1 MARIP
6 EAEIEQLK
14 RGVSVAKL
22 AEAHGVKLRKH
33 GADLL
38 GLCPFHAD
46 RTPSLVIAPAKNLWH
61 CLGACGTGGSA
72 IDWVMRAEGV
82 SFRHAVEKLRADFP
96 SFAAA
101 SASTPTFPRPAPLTP
116 IAAYEAGDEELMERV
131 VAHYE
136 ATLETSPEAQAYLD
150 ERKIGSLE
158 ARNVFR
164 LGFSNRT
171 LGYRMPEGLS
181 AKAVAMRE
189 RLQAMGIFRPSG
201 HELLVG
207 SVVFPLL
214 DEAGQVVSLY
224 GRKIGRQLR
233 AGTANHLY
241 LPGPRRGLWN
251 RDALV
256 ESTEVILCEAVIDA
270 LTLWSA
276 GHRGVTTSYGVEG
289 FTDEHREAF
298 RRHGT
303 RVVKFAYDGD
313 EAGDRAAVKLSKELR
328 AMGISSLRVRFP
340 DGMDA
345 NAYHRAVHPAGR
357 DLSWALERATWLEK
371 AHETVVVPEAIAAPA
386 AVTTPPSAP
395 ETPSA
400 PVPASS
406 FAAASVVAA
415 EAVVAPP
422 AVVVAPVAV
431 AVVTSVGAVACPSP
445 PFAPAASLAVGEGDE
460 LVAQRDDR
468 TWRIRGLAKNTSAE
482 TLRVQLRGT
491 RAERCFV
498 DTLELYSA
506 KARQSFVKQACEELG
521 TPEAVIRRDLT
532 DLIALLEAEQ
542 TKRIRALVAPA
553 VVVPAMSA
561 DERAEAL
568 SLLRDPDLL
577 TRLGDDF
584 ARAGIVGERDNLVV
598 AYVAATSRKLARP
611 LAVVIQSSSAA
622 GKTSLME
629 AVLTLI
635 PEEERVSYAAMTGQ
649 SLYYMAEGALR
660 HKVLSVA
667 EGEGAERASYALKL
681 LQSEGSLTIASP
693 GKDPVS
699 GKIVTHD
706 YRVEGP
712 VMLFLTTT
720 AITMD
725 EELLNRCLVLT
736 VDEGRAQTRAIHE
749 RQRSSQTL
757 AGLLERTEREH
768 VVKLHQR
775 AQRLIRPL
783 AVVNPLAETLLYG
796 DERTRSRRDH
806 AKYLSLIQA
815 VTLLHQHQRAE
826 KTAVTRDGEV
836 VTYIETTRADIEAAT
851 RLFEAVVRP
860 EEAELS
866 PQTARLLGQV
876 KELVA
881 RTSGETG
888 VAAEDVPFTRREVR
902 DATGLSD
909 SQVKTH
915 LARLAE
921 AELLG
926 VTRTRG
932 GLSVYTLLAGERRA
946 RPLPE
951 GRPSVAE
958 TETSLPLSLLLSGM
972 MGMGPDMAEA
982 AE

>member
-14 RGVSVAKL
+14 RGVSLVKL
-22 AEAHGVKLRKH
+22 AEAHGVKLRQH

-72 IDWVMRAEGV
+72 IDWVMRVEGV

-101 SASTPTFPRPAPLTP
+101 VASSSPAPTSPRPAPLTP

-189 RLQAMGIFRPSG
+189 RLQALGIFRPSG

-207 SVVFPLL
+207 SVVFPLF
-214 DEAGQVVSLY
+214 DETGRVVSLY
-224 GRKIGRQLR
+224 GRKIGDRLR

-251 RDALV
+251 RSALT

-270 LTLWSA
+270 LTVWCA
-276 GHRGVTTSYGVEG
+276 GHRAVTTSYGVEG

-303 RVVKFAYDGD
+303 RLVRIAYDGD
-313 EAGDRAAVKLSKELR
+313 EAGDRAAVRLSKELL

-340 DGMDA
+340 KGMDA
-345 NAYHRAVHPAGR
+345 NAYARAVHPGER
-357 DLSWALERATWLEK
+357 DLTWAIERAEWLEK
-371 AHETVVVPEAIAAPA
+371 AHETVVVPEAIAAP
-386 AVTTPPSAP
+386 VPPSA
-395 ETPSA
+395 EGD
-400 PVPASS
+400 SS
-406 FAAASVVAA
+406 FAAAVVAA
-415 EAVVAPP
+415 APRAPSSAPVSPLPP
-422 AVVVAPVAV
+422 ATRAPAPEPL
-431 AVVTSVGAVACPSP
+431 PSP
-445 PFAPAASLAVGEGDE
+445 PVPLAPPPTQALVRGEDDDWTTR
-460 LVAQRDDR
+460 RDDR
-468 TWRIRGLAKNTSAE
+468 LWRIRGLAKNTSAE
-482 TLRVQLRGT
+482 TLRVQLRVT
-491 RAERCFV
+491 RAERTFV

-506 KARQSFVKQACEELG
+506 KARQPFVKQASEELG
-521 TPEAVIRRDLT
+521 VPEALVKRDVME
-532 DLIALLEAEQ
+532 IVQLLEHEQ
-542 TKRIRALVAPA
+542 TTRLRALVAPA
-553 VVVPAMSA
+553 LVVPAMSA
-561 DERAEAL
+561 GERDEAL
-568 SLLRDPDLL
+568 SLLRDPRLL
-577 TRLGDDF
+577 ERIGDDF
-584 ARAGIVGERDNLVV
+584 ARAGIVGERQNLLV
-598 AYVAATSRKLARP
+598 AYVAATSRKLERP
-611 LAVVIQSSSAA
+611 LAIVIQSSSSA

-629 AVLTLI
+629 AVLGLM
-635 PEEERVSYAAMTGQ
+635 PDEERVSYAAMTGQ

-736 VDEGRAQTRAIHE
+736 VDEGREQTRAIHD
-749 RQRSSQTL
+749 RQRTSQTL
-757 AGLLERTEREH
+757 EGLLARTEREH
-768 VVKLHQR
+768 VVRLHHR
-775 AQRLIRPL
+775 AQRLLRPL
-783 AVVNPLAETLLYG
+783 AVVNPFAETLLYG

-815 VTLLHQHQRAE
+815 VTLLYQHQREE

-836 VTYIETTRADIEAAT
+836 VTYLETTRGDIEAAT

-860 EEAELS
+860 ENAELS
-866 PQTARLLGQV
+866 PQTGRLH
-876 KELVA
+876 ELVLDLVRGKAA
-881 RTSGETG
+881 RTG
-888 VAAEDVPFTRREVR
+888 VAEGEVTFTRRELREV
-902 DATGLSD
+902 TGLGD
-909 SQVKTH
+909 TQVKVH
-915 LARLAE
+915 LGRLVE

-932 GLSVYTLLAGERRA
+932 GQHVYALQPEDEAGVCTRPRA
-946 RPLPE
+946 RQKE
-951 GRPSVAE
+951 DE
-958 TETSLPLSLLLSGM
+958 FPLSLLLSGA
-972 MGMGPDMAEA
+972 GRIAVGA

>member
-14 RGVSVAKL
+14 RGVSLAKL
-22 AEAHGVKLRKH
+22 AEAHGVQLRRH

-38 GLCPFHAD
+38 GCCPFHAD
-46 RTPSLVIAPAKNLWH
+46 RTPSLVIAPEKNLWH
-61 CLGACGTGGSA
+61 CLGACQTGGSV
-72 IDWVMRAEGV
+72 IDWVMRVEGV

-101 SASTPTFPRPAPLTP
+101 VALVPTTSRPAPLTP

-136 ATLETSPEAQAYLD
+136 ATLESSPEAQAYLD

-164 LGFSNRT
+164 IGFSNRT

-214 DEAGQVVSLY
+214 DEAGRVVSLY

-303 RVVKFAYDGD
+303 RTVRIAYDGD
-313 EAGDRAAVKLSKELR
+313 EAGDRAAVRLSKELL

-340 DGMDA
+340 EGMDA
-345 NAYHRAVHPAGR
+345 NAYARAVHPGER
-357 DLSWALERATWLEK
+357 DLTWAIERAEWLEK
-371 AHETVVVPEAIAAPA
+371 LHEMTVVPEAIAAP
-386 AVTTPPSAP
+386 VPRSA
-395 ETPSA
+395 EGD
-400 PVPASS
+400 SS
-406 FAAASVVAA
+406 FAAASVAA
-415 EAVVAPP
+415 APP
-422 AVVVAPVAV
+422 APSSSPVSALPPAPSSPPVAAPAPAPEPPAPV
-431 AVVTSVGAVACPSP
+431 
-445 PFAPAASLAVGEGDE
+445 SLAPPPTQALVRGEDDDWTTR
-460 LVAQRDDR
+460 RDDR
-468 TWRIRGLAKNTSAE
+468 LWRIRGLAKNTSAE
-482 TLRVQLRGT
+482 TLRVQLRVT
-491 RAERCFV
+491 RAERTFV

-506 KARQSFVKQACEELG
+506 KARQPFVKQASEELG
-521 TPEAVIRRDLT
+521 APEALVKRDVME
-532 DLIALLEAEQ
+532 IVQLLEHEQ
-542 TKRIRALVAPA
+542 TTRLRALVAPA
-553 VVVPAMSA
+553 VVVPVMSA
-561 DERAEAL
+561 SERDEAL
-568 SLLRDPDLL
+568 LLLRDPRLL
-577 TRLGDDF
+577 ERIGDDF
-584 ARAGIVGERDNLVV
+584 ARAGIVGERENLLV
-598 AYVAATSRKLARP
+598 AYVAATSRKLERP
-611 LAVVIQSSSAA
+611 LAIVIQSSSSA

-629 AVLTLI
+629 AVLGLM
-635 PEEERVSYAAMTGQ
+635 PDEERVSYAAMTGQ

-720 AITMD
+720 AVTMD

-736 VDEGRAQTRAIHE
+736 VDEGREQTRAIHD

-757 AGLLERTEREH
+757 EGLLARTEREH
-768 VVKLHQR
+768 VVRLHHR
-775 AQRLIRPL
+775 AQRLLRPL
-783 AVVNPLAETLLYG
+783 AVVNPFAETLLYG

-815 VTLLHQHQRAE
+815 VTLLYQHQREE

-836 VTYIETTRADIEAAT
+836 VTYIETTRGDIEAAT

-860 EEAELS
+860 ENAELS
-866 PQTARLLGQV
+866 PQTGRLH
-876 KELVA
+876 ELVLDLVRGKAA
-881 RTSGETG
+881 RTG
-888 VAAEDVPFTRREVR
+888 VAEGEVTFTRRELREV
-902 DATGLSD
+902 TGLGD
-909 SQVKTH
+909 TQVKVH
-915 LARLAE
+915 LGRLVE

-932 GLSVYTLLAGERRA
+932 GQHVYTLQAEDEAGVCTRPRA
-946 RPLPE
+946 RQKE
-951 GRPSVAE
+951 DDF
-958 TETSLPLSLLLSGM
+958 PLSLLLSGA
-972 MGMGPDMAEA
+972 GRIAVGA